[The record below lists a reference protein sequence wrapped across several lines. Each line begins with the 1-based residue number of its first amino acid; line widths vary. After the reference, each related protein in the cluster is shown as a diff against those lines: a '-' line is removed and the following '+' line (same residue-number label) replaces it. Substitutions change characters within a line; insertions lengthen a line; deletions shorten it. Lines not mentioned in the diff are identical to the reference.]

1 MLIYLVT
8 FSLSLL
14 CYAIAIRVKSRM
26 FKGGCLFFCIII
38 PALLAGLRDPIVGK
52 DYSVYG
58 EYAWNAAIASTSWK
72 SYIRDSISLVTNLEI
87 FYLFVNFFTSRFSN
101 NFHVFF
107 FVHQFCLMCMV
118 VYVALKC
125 RKYKASTFILFFYFF
140 ALYNIS
146 FNLLRQ
152 IFALVFSLIA
162 FLGVVERR
170 KKKCGS
176 FFLLSCLA
184 HKSSYFTVFILAL
197 MAMIGKFRNNKLLL
211 IALLGSIFIVG
222 FSSFTRL
229 MNFMISSG
237 LYSDH
242 YSAYVGMIGFK
253 THKIDILFLAGII
266 FCLIFFI
273 KKKNRAKNI
282 SYEMALFMSI
292 ISILFHLFGSLVEI
306 AARVALYYEFPLCVL
321 LLMSSTQKKDT
332 QKLLTGAS
340 FLLLCRWFYLAI
352 VTGYDW
358 TIPYTSRILGI

>member
-1 MLIYLVT
+1 MLIYLIT

-14 CYAIAIRVKSRM
+14 CYAIAIRVKSRV
-26 FKGGCLFFCIII
+26 FKGGCLFLCIVI
-38 PALLAGLRDPIVGK
+38 PALLAGLRDPLVGK

-58 EYAWNAAIASTSWK
+58 EYAWNAATTSTSWK
-72 SYIRDSISLVTNLEI
+72 SYIHNSTSLVTNLEI
-87 FYLFVNFFTSRFSN
+87 FYLFFNFFTSRFSADS
-101 NFHVFF
+101 HVFF
-107 FVHQFCLMCMV
+107 FAHQFCLMCMV

-162 FLGVVERR
+162 FLWLIESNR
-170 KKKCGS
+170 KKS
-176 FFLLSCLA
+176 VLFFLLSCLA

-197 MAMIGKFRNNKLLL
+197 RAMIEKFRNNKLLL
-211 IALLGSIFIVG
+211 FFLLSSIFIVG
-222 FSSFTRL
+222 FSSFTML

-237 LYSDH
+237 LFSDH
-242 YSAYVGMIGFK
+242 YSAYVGMVGFK
-253 THKIDILFLAGII
+253 THKIDILFLIGII

-282 SYEMALFMSI
+282 YEMALFMSI
-292 ISILFHLFGSLVEI
+292 ISILFHLFGCLVEI
-306 AARVALYYEFPLCVL
+306 AARVALYYEYPLCIL
-321 LLMSSTQKKDT
+321 LLMSSTKKKDA
-332 QKLLTGAS
+332 QKLLTGTS
-340 FLLLCRWFYLAI
+340 FLLLCRWFYLSI

>member
-14 CYAIAIRVKSRM
+14 CYAIAIRAKSRM
-26 FKGGCLFFCIII
+26 FKGGCLFLCIVI
-38 PALLAGLRDPIVGK
+38 PALLAGLRDPLVGK

-58 EYAWNAAIASTSWK
+58 EYAWNAAISSASWK
-72 SYIRDSISLVTNLEI
+72 SYIHNSISLVTNLEI
-87 FYLFVNFFTSRFSN
+87 FYLFFNFFTSRFSDD
-101 NFHVFF
+101 FHVFF

-162 FLGVVERR
+162 FLWLIESNR
-170 KKKCGS
+170 KKS
-176 FFLLSCLA
+176 VLFFLLSCLA
-184 HKSSYFTVFILAL
+184 HKSSYFAVFILAL
-197 MAMIGKFRNNKLLL
+197 RAMIGKFRNNKLLL
-211 IALLGSIFIVG
+211 ITLLGFIFIAG
-222 FSSFTRL
+222 FSSFTML

-242 YSAYVGMIGFK
+242 YSAYVGMVGFK
-253 THKIDILFLAGII
+253 THKIDILFLIGII

-282 SYEMALFMSI
+282 YEMALFMSI

-306 AARVALYYEFPLCVL
+306 AARVALYYEFPLCIL
-321 LLMSSTQKKDT
+321 LLMSSTKKKDS
-332 QKLLTGAS
+332 QKLLTGAF